1 MAMATCRECKK
12 DVSTNAKT
20 CPHCGTKDPTPEDK
34 ELRVTL
40 PAAPLDRSAARAAIT
55 VRCGAQALA
64 DVDVLALFPNKTW
77 RHATTD
83 GHGEAVVGLH
93 TDYLPMTVFAAAP
106 GFAARIERDWVPADG
121 PLAVALEPLAAGG
134 SVIFPE
140 GSGDIPGLSGRLNP
154 ILDTS
159 DRTYLYASNISIS
172 EGRQQPVPFFFGESL
187 RLTDSDG
194 EEFAVRVTGIVG
206 KSALLEYCRI
216 DNATGA
222 AR

>member
-40 PAAPLDRSAARAAIT
+40 PAAPLDRSAARATIT

-64 DVDVLALFPNKTW
+64 DADVLVLFPNKTW
-77 RHATTD
+77 RHVTTD
-83 GHGEAVVGLH
+83 GHGEAVVGLY
-93 TDYLPMTVFAAAP
+93 TDCLPMTVFAAAP

-140 GSGDIPGLSGRLNP
+140 DTGYIPGLSGRLNP
-154 ILDTS
+154 ILNPS
-159 DRTYLYASNISIS
+159 DRASLYASNIAINQ
-172 EGRQQPVPFFFGESL
+172 GRQQPVHFLFGESL
-187 RLTDSDG
+187 CLKDSDG
-194 EEFAVRVTGIVG
+194 EEFLVRVMDIVG
-206 KSALLEYCRI
+206 RSALFEYRRA
-216 DNATGA
+216 DGASGA